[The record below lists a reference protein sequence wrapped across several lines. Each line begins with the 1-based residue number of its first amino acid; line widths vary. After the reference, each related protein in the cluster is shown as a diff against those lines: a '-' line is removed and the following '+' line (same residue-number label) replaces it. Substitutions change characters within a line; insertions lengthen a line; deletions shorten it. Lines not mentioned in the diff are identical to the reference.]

1 MVQITAA
8 TTAFMVFFS
17 ASLSVVQYWLLG
29 RLPLDFALLFAAIC
43 FVSSLIGLRVVQQAI
58 TKLGRPSIIVFSV
71 SIVLGVSAILTTI
84 FGGLE
89 VWEQYIH
96 GEYMGFHKPC

>member
-1 MVQITAA
+1 VVQLTAA

-17 ASLSVVQYWLLG
+17 SSLSVVQFWLLG
-29 RLPLDFALLFAAIC
+29 RLPLDFALLFAGVC
-43 FVSSLIGLRVVQQAI
+43 LVFSLVGLRVVQHAI
-58 TKLGRPSIIVFSV
+58 SRFGRPSIIVFSV
-71 SIVLGVSAILTTI
+71 SIVLGVSAVLTTV

-89 VWEQYIH
+89 VWEQYAR